1 VDSGSCVEAGRA
13 GDGRLLHDCGVVGQM
28 LTSDRPAAGERLERE
43 VGARLAALLHSALT
57 GDQTLQHS
65 WQAAAAA
72 SRASAGASDSDP
84 PVWSLPS
91 GNGRIVVLRPELPTA
106 VSLGTGRKKKRRMVS
121 QVGANQ
127 ARARKAA
134 LNEGLQPEPSS
145 TLAPTDQVVE
155 LAYEC
160 SDASCSTQIMLTP
173 DEYTFLRTVSG
184 YYAVAPDHV
193 SPDDHIII
201 IGEPDRFAIV
211 E

>member
-1 VDSGSCVEAGRA
+1 
-13 GDGRLLHDCGVVGQM
+13 M
-28 LTSDRPAAGERLERE
+28 LVADRPSAGERLERE

-65 WQAAAAA
+65 WQTTAAAA

-91 GNGRIVVLRPELPTA
+91 GNGRIVVLHPELPTA
-106 VSLGTGRKKKRRMVS
+106 VSLGMGRKKKQRMVS
-121 QVGANQ
+121 PVGANQ

-145 TLAPTDQVVE
+145 TPAPTDQFVE
-155 LAYEC
+155 LACEC